1 MHRALQMQV
10 VDRVGGQRQFGK
22 DDQVDAVL
30 IRLARQIEHGLR
42 LGISIPHRCGGR
54 RGGDADQAMG
64 VKRVKGVILHPLGIA
79 TREGGR

>member
-22 DDQVDAVL
+22 DDQVDVL
-30 IRLARQIEHGLR
+30 IRFARQIEYGRALAAHPDRG
-42 LGISIPHRCGGR
+42 GGR

-64 VKRVKGVILHPLGIA
+64 VKRVEGVVLHSSG
-79 TREGGR
+79 